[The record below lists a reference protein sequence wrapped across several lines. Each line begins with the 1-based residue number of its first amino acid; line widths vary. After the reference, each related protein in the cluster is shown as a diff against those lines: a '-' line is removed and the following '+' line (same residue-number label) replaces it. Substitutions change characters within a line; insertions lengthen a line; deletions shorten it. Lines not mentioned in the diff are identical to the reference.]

1 MKFLVKFCGKKA
13 LIVLFMTS
21 MLMLVLDLLSIA
33 LIFPFLKLFI
43 SPEIIQTNTRIQTVY
58 RYLNFT
64 STDHFIMAVGI
75 GLSVMYLVKLFLRTY
90 LTRIKYDMEN
100 SITFRLATDLFKG
113 LLGARYS
120 LFTEESASEMV
131 GIINAHT
138 VHSMICLESWIIIVN
153 EASFLLIL
161 IIAFVLLSPSITL
174 TLLAAFTFM
183 GVALYL
189 GLVKRI
195 DAYGQVHSRLNLLV
209 YKFAFDVANSI
220 KDIKIMGLENNY
232 IGKFTKIWKEY
243 SENDSKAKTAKGI
256 PKDFSET
263 LVFVGII
270 AICLYLLATKQH
282 IVDMIPMLGVVAV
295 SAMRI
300 LPSFN
305 RIMSGYNE
313 YKYYRNSL
321 AVVEDLHT
329 KLLKNKQHI
338 QHVAMAFDKSIMIR
352 DVQFRYADKTV
363 LDSVSVEIPKGNSA
377 AFVGL
382 SGAGKSTLL
391 DVLAGLK
398 QADCGEFYL
407 DGTPFDPF
415 STDALRTRIGYVPQ
429 HVSLVDDSLAY
440 NISFEENYDRDKI
453 NRVVKMA
460 RLSPYIDGLEQG
472 VDTMIGESG
481 VRVSGGQR
489 QRIGIARALYRD
501 PEILIFDEATS
512 ALDNVTERE
521 LMGEINALSGSKTL
535 IIVAHRL
542 STVENCGAIYLLD
555 QGRIIAQ
562 GTHQELLSRSA
573 EYQNLYHQQQQN

>member
-1 MKFLVKFCGKKA
+1 MNFLIKFCGNKS
-13 LIVLFMTS
+13 LFILFMTS
-21 MLMLVLDLLSIA
+21 MLMLILDLLSIA
-33 LIFPFLKLFI
+33 LIFPFLKLFV
-43 SPEIIQTNTRIQTVY
+43 SPDIIQSNSTIQTVY
-58 RYLNFT
+58 RYLYFT
-64 STDHFIMAVGI
+64 STDQFIMAVGI
-75 GLSVMYLVKLFLRTY
+75 GLVVMYLVKLFLKTY
-90 LTRIKYDMEN
+90 LTKIKFDMEN
-100 SITFRLATDLFKG
+100 NITFMLATDLFKG

-120 LFTEESASEMV
+120 LFTEDSASEMV
-131 GIINAHT
+131 GVINAHT
-138 VHSMICLESWIIIVN
+138 IHSMICLDSWIIILN
-153 EASFLLIL
+153 ELSFLIIL
-161 IIAFVLLSPSITL
+161 IIAFILLSPGVTL
-174 TLLAAFTFM
+174 TLLAAFALM
-183 GVALYL
+183 GLALYA

-195 DAYGQVHSRLNLLV
+195 DSYGQVHSRLNLLV

-263 LVFVGII
+263 LVFGGII
-270 AICLYLLATKQH
+270 AVCLYLLATKQNL
-282 IVDMIPMLGVVAV
+282 IDMIPMLGVVAV

-305 RIMSGYNE
+305 RIITGYNE
-313 YKYYRNSL
+313 FKFYKNSL
-321 AVVEDLHT
+321 VVVEDLHV
-329 KLLKNKQHI
+329 KLSKNQQSI
-338 QHVAMAFDKSIMIR
+338 QHVSMAFDKSVAIH
-352 DVQFRYADKTV
+352 DLQFRYADKTV
-363 LDSVSVEIPKGNSA
+363 LDSISIEIAKGRSV

-398 QADCGEFYL
+398 QVEHGEFYL
-407 DGTPFDPF
+407 DGKKFDPF
-415 STDALRTRIGYVPQ
+415 TTDALRTRIGYVPQ
-429 HVSLVDDSLAY
+429 HVSLIDDSVAY
-440 NISFEENYDRDKI
+440 NISFEEDYDEDKI
-453 NRVVKMA
+453 ARVIKMA
-460 RLSPYIDGLEQG
+460 RLSPYIEELEKG
-472 VDTMIGESG
+472 IATVIGESG

-501 PEILIFDEATS
+501 PEMLVFDEATS

-542 STVENCGAIYLLD
+542 STVENCDTIYLLD

-562 GTHQELLSRSA
+562 GTHKELLSTSP
-573 EYQNLYHQQQQN
+573 EYQNMYNQQQNN